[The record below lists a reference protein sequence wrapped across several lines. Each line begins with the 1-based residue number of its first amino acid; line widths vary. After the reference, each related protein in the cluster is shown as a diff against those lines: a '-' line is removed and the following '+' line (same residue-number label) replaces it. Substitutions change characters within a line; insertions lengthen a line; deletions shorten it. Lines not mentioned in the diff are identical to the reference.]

1 MRALVISG
9 GGSKGAYAGGVAE
22 YLIQKQKQNY
32 DMYVGSSTGS
42 LLLPHLAIGQIDKL
56 YDIYTNV
63 NQNNIF
69 SLNPFI
75 IRKKRNR
82 EYVTI
87 NYLTTALQ
95 FLKKKR
101 TFGES
106 KNLKKLIKNKIAQD
120 VFEEAK
126 RITMDLVITV

>member
-126 RITMDLVITV
+126 RITTDLVITV